1 TTRSNQRPDTL
12 MQDRICQVD
21 ETSCNARPDHTC
33 GVKSRHW
40 PSRAV
45 IFWSP
50 LRAFIGRRENRPACL
65 GHHMHKPRR
74 RMQLQADLAKGRQD
88 RILFYAFVILFH
100 NGEDLRSKHQI
111 KRKGL
116 LKELIDML
124 EPPVLYSEHMEGD
137 GQELFEAAARLNYEG
152 IVSRRAD
159 APYRSDRNE
168 A

>member
-1 TTRSNQRPDTL
+1 
-12 MQDRICQVD
+12 
-21 ETSCNARPDHTC
+21 
-33 GVKSRHW
+33 
-40 PSRAV
+40 
-45 IFWSP
+45 
-50 LRAFIGRRENRPACL
+50 
-65 GHHMHKPRR
+65 
-74 RMQLQADLAKGRQD
+74 MQLQADLAKGRQD